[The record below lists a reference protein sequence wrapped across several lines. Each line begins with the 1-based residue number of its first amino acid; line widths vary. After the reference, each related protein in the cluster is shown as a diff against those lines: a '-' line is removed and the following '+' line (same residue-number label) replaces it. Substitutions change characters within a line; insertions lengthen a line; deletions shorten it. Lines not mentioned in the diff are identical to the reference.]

1 MYGTKTTGF
10 KSDYTTT
17 STELGGTEKPR
28 PSYRGSDGGRSAVLS
43 PTMPSSPP
51 MRTIS
56 EGHQEVDSKEVH
68 EMQG

>member
-28 PSYRGSDGGRSAVLS
+28 PGRGSDAGRSAVLS
-43 PTMPSSPP
+43 PTMPGSPP
-51 MRTIS
+51 MRTIN